1 MPTPTTEG
9 PQAIAIEVINN
20 LPSVSVRK
28 IEGKKPVYITVESVG
43 MRADAREMVF
53 AALQKRKLVVKE
65 KLFGNKSSEA
75 GTAINGGVNII
86 YKSAKG
92 GMSETTLN
100 ASITELF
107 PLIAFK
113 NNISGALTEH
123 KFYNEI
129 QKAFNKNDKLFVGSD
144 GKAGETFVIQAA
156 ESTKFKNKINAAKG
170 VLDYVQRQNAGKKI
184 KNVWWGYRAKPP
196 GVSANHAGDIFI
208 EYEDGEKIG
217 ISIKAG
223 GKKTQEPKL
232 NTYVRKTIFT
242 AFNDPTTYNDWMKE
256 SYQKFYTKVP
266 NILPSDQYGTPQ
278 MVSVV
283 AALEAE
289 DPVYYNELYDEQLDW
304 LRTKM
309 IDYLNTN
316 CNKTKKWLLEYVAH
330 EDKNVPT
337 VILKAF
343 ENKVGWEVQN
353 DDDIV
358 KECVKRSKPC
368 SQKGV
373 WASKGSG
380 KQDINIALTCKTHP
394 TILNF
399 SIRTNKSGINH
410 KLGQFIN
417 LAFKFNGVSK

>member
-1 MPTPTTEG
+1 MPKPTSEG
-9 PQAIAIEVINN
+9 AQATAIEVINR
-20 LPSVSVRK
+20 LSSVSVKK
-28 IEGKKPVYITVESVG
+28 IQGKKPVYITVEADG
-43 MRADAREMVF
+43 MRTEARAMLS
-53 AALQKRKLVVKE
+53 AALKKKKLVTTE
-65 KLFGNKSSEA
+65 KMYPNKSSEA
-75 GTAINGGVNII
+75 GTAINGGVVII

-113 NNISGALTEH
+113 NNISGALTEQ
-123 KFYNEI
+123 KFYNAI
-129 QKAFNKNDKLFVGSD
+129 QNAFDINDKLFVGQD
-144 GKAGETFVIQAA
+144 GKAGSTFVTQAQN
-156 ESTKFKNKINAAKG
+156 STKRKEKITAAKG
-170 VLDYVQRQNAGKKI
+170 VLDYVQKQNAGKKI

-196 GVSANHAGDIFI
+196 GVSSNHAGDIFI

-223 GKKTQEPKL
+223 GIKTQEPKL
-232 NTYVRKTIFT
+232 NTYVRKTIHT
-242 AFNDPTTYNDWMKE
+242 AFKDATTYDKWQQE
-256 SYQKFYTKVP
+256 SYEKFYTKVP
-266 NILPSDQYGTPQ
+266 NIPDFRDYGKPD
-278 MVSVV
+278 MVKAV
-283 AALEAE
+283 ADLEAE
-289 DPVYYNELYDEQLDW
+289 DPDYYNELYDEQLEW
-304 LRTKM
+304 LRTNM
-309 IDYLNTN
+309 IDYLNKN
-316 CNKTKKWLLEYVAH
+316 CNQTKKWLKEYVAH
-330 EDKNVPT
+330 EDANVPT

-358 KECVKRSKPC
+358 KECVTRSKPC

-399 SIRTNKSGINH
+399 SIRTNKSGMHH

-417 LAFKFNGVSK
+417 LAFKFNGVGK